1 MMTEGEQLRWKGLG
15 LASDSLSIEN
25 SVMIFNSGSVPL
37 ILDPTNQAIEWL
49 RRCQDKVEA
58 VSHRHPKF
66 SNSLELAVR
75 FGKELLV
82 LEVE

>member
-1 MMTEGEQLRWKGLG
+1 
-15 LASDSLSIEN
+15 
-25 SVMIFNSGSVPL
+25 MIFHSGSVPL
-37 ILDPTNQAIEWL
+37 LLDPTSQAIEWL
-49 RRCQDKVEA
+49 KRCQDKVEA
-58 VSHRHPKF
+58 ISQRHPKF